1 MQDDQQQQNSENN
14 ETSSDSLERS
24 QKNVAAIEHSND
36 YTEKKDTT
44 SESKPA
50 MCGTLLL
57 WIGADKMRQLR
68 KESLK
73 SSEKGINGLK

>member
-14 ETSSDSLERS
+14 ETSSDPLETS
-24 QKNVAAIEHSND
+24 QKNVTAIEHSND

-44 SESKPA
+44 SESKPR

-57 WIGADKMRQLR
+57 WIGADKMKQLQR
-68 KESLK
+68 NKSRE
-73 SSEKGINGLK
+73 SSEKGITQ